1 MSIDTTI
8 LTKPEDISLVMATAP
23 DSVRTFRIDRA
34 GQMLD
39 IQVTPEDG
47 KIGAYVAPNV
57 SVVRYQYPFF
67 TAMAYGMKEVY
78 QQIGFSIRSIGAV
91 ISTSFSRTATDEEK
105 QEAAQGIG

>member
-1 MSIDTTI
+1 MN
-8 LTKPEDISLVMATAP
+8 LA
-23 DSVRTFRIDRA
+23 
-34 GQMLD
+34 
-39 IQVTPEDG
+39 VTPTDG

-67 TAMAYGMKEVY
+67 TALGYGMKEVY

-91 ISTSFSRTATDEEK
+91 ISTSFSQTATDEEK